1 MWEYKIEV
9 LDLQGAENS
18 LVESEKQLDSLGRQ
32 GWEAVSFIPKVGKGD
47 SWCLAVLKRQTRESQ

>member
-1 MWEYKIEV
+1 
-9 LDLQGAENS
+9 LA
-18 LVESEKQLDSLGRQ
+18 ESEKQLDSLGRQ